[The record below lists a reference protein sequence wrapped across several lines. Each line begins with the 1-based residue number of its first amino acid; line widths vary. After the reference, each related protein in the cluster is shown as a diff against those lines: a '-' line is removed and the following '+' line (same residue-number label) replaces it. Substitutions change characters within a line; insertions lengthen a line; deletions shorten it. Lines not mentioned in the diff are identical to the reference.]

1 MTQEERLQGTR
12 GAPCNDKWSNDLSI
26 ETQQSTEMRF
36 VVSENQA
43 GLRLDVFLAQADE
56 SFSRS
61 QIKNAIEE
69 GDVTVNGKEPKVSQH
84 LKAGDLVELHL
95 EAAIDAIAV
104 PQDIPLNIVYED
116 ASIIVINK
124 PAGMVVHPAPGN
136 ADQTLVNAL
145 LFHCHDL
152 SGIGGVLRPG
162 IVHRLDKETSGLIVA
177 AKSDEAHRKLS
188 AQFEKHDVHK
198 KYVALV
204 WGDVKGQTGEIVLPV
219 GRHPVDRK
227 KMSTKSRRG
236 KDALTLWKVRERY
249 GVATLLD
256 VEIKT
261 GRTHQIRVH
270 LTERG
275 YPVIGDAV
283 YGNPSKLQT
292 VKDAALKAQLKS
304 FSRQALHAAQLS
316 FLHPQSGERVVFA
329 APLPED
335 MENLRALLR
344 ASAPLSTTE
353 IGLQNWKDKLR

>member
-1 MTQEERLQGTR
+1 MSVETEER
-12 GAPCNDKWSNDLSI
+12 SDLSF
-26 ETQQSTEMRF
+26 T
-36 VVSENQA
+36 VSPLQA

-69 GDVTVNGKEPKVSQH
+69 GDVTVNGKEPKASQH
-84 LKAGDLVELHL
+84 LKAGDIVELHL
-95 EAAIDAIAV
+95 EPAVDAVAV
-104 PQDIPLNIVYED
+104 PQDIPLDIVYED
-116 ASIIVINK
+116 ASVIVINK

-136 ADQTLVNAL
+136 PDNTLVNAL

-198 KYVALV
+198 KYIALV
-204 WGDVKGQTGEIVLPV
+204 WGDVRGQSGEIVLPV

-227 KMSTKSRRG
+227 KMSTKSRHG

-249 GVATLLD
+249 ATATLLD
-256 VEIKT
+256 IEIKT

-275 YPVIGDAV
+275 YPVVGDAV
-283 YGNPSKLQT
+283 YGNASRLQT
-292 VKDAALKAQLKS
+292 IKDAALKARIKS
-304 FSRQALHAAQLS
+304 IGRQVLHAAQLS
-316 FLHPQSGERVVFA
+316 FIHPQSNERMVFT
-329 APLPED
+329 APLPPD
-335 MENLRALLR
+335 LENLLTLFRA
-344 ASAPLSTTE
+344 AAPGYTRES
-353 IGLQNWKDKLR
+353 GLQTWKDKLKG

>member
-1 MTQEERLQGTR
+1 MPIENESSQ
-12 GAPCNDKWSNDLSI
+12 DL
-26 ETQQSTEMRF
+26 TFT
-36 VVSENQA
+36 VNPGQA

-69 GDVTVNGKEPKVSQH
+69 GDVLVNGKEPKVSQH
-84 LKAGDLVELHL
+84 LKEGDVVELHL
-95 EAAIDAIAV
+95 EPAVDAVAV

-116 ASIIVINK
+116 SSLIVVNK

-136 ADQTLVNAL
+136 PDNTLVNAL
-145 LFHCHDL
+145 LFHCQDL

-198 KYVALV
+198 RYVALV
-204 WGDVKGQTGEIVLPV
+204 WGDVRGASGEIVLPV

-227 KMSTKSRRG
+227 KMSTKSRHG
-236 KDALTLWKVRERY
+236 KDALTFWKVRERF
-249 GVATLLD
+249 GMATLMD
-256 VEIKT
+256 IEIKT

-270 LTERG
+270 LSERG
-275 YPVIGDAV
+275 WPVIGDTV
-283 YGNPSKLQT
+283 YGSASRLQT
-292 VKDAALKAQLKS
+292 VRNAALKTGIKAL
-304 FSRQALHAAQLS
+304 SRQALHAAQLS
-316 FLHPQSGERVVFA
+316 FLHPLNGERMVFT

-335 MENLRALLR
+335 MENLLALFRAAAPAPPENPALR
-344 ASAPLSTTE
+344 
-353 IGLQNWKDKLR
+353 NWKDQLR

>member
-1 MTQEERLQGTR
+1 MSGEAQQPR
-12 GAPCNDKWSNDLSI
+12 DLSFI
-26 ETQQSTEMRF
+26 
-36 VVSENQA
+36 VSPLQA
-43 GLRLDVFLAQADE
+43 GFRLDVFLAQADE

-61 QIKNAIEE
+61 QIKNAIAE

-84 LKAGDLVELHL
+84 LKAGDVVDLHL
-95 EAAIDAIAV
+95 EPAIVAVAI

-136 ADQTLVNAL
+136 PDNTLVNAL

-177 AKSDEAHRKLS
+177 AKSDEAHRRLS
-188 AQFEKHDVHK
+188 GQFEKHDVHK
-198 KYVALV
+198 KYIALV
-204 WGDVKGQTGEIVLPV
+204 WGDVKGQSGEIVLPV

-227 KMSTKSRRG
+227 KMSTKSRHG
-236 KDALTLWKVRERY
+236 KDALTLWKVRERF
-249 GVATLLD
+249 GTATLLD
-256 VEIKT
+256 IEIKT

-283 YGNPSKLQT
+283 YGNTSKLQSI
-292 VKDAALKAQLKS
+292 KNAALKAAIKS
-304 FSRQALHAAQLS
+304 LDRQALHAAQLS
-316 FLHPQSGERVVFA
+316 FLHPQSNERMVFT
-329 APLPED
+329 APLPPD
-335 MENLRALLR
+335 IENLLTVFRA
-344 ASAPLSTTE
+344 ATPGYIAES
-353 IGLQNWKDKLR
+353 GLQTWKDKLKG

>member
-1 MTQEERLQGTR
+1 M
-12 GAPCNDKWSNDLSI
+12 SI
-26 ETQQSTEMRF
+26 ENEPSRDLIFTVNSGQT
-36 VVSENQA
+36 

-69 GDVTVNGKEPKVSQH
+69 GDVSVNGKEPKVSQH
-84 LKAGDLVELHL
+84 LKEGDVVELHL
-95 EAAIDAIAV
+95 EPAV
-104 PQDIPLNIVYED
+104 VAVALPQDIPLNIVYED
-116 ASIIVINK
+116 AAIIVINK

-136 ADQTLVNAL
+136 PDNTLVNAL
-145 LFHCHDL
+145 LFHCKDL

-204 WGDVKGQTGEIVLPV
+204 WGDVKGASGEIVLPV

-227 KMSTKSRRG
+227 KMSTKSRHG

-249 GVATLLD
+249 GMATLLD
-256 VEIKT
+256 IEIKT

-270 LTERG
+270 LSERG

-283 YGNPSKLQT
+283 YGNASRLQT
-292 VKDAALKAQLKS
+292 VKNAVLKARLKALL
-304 FSRQALHAAQLS
+304 RQALHARQLS
-316 FLHPQSGERVVFA
+316 FLHPQSTERMVFT
-329 APLPED
+329 APIPED
-335 MENLRALLR
+335 MENLLAALR
-344 ASAPLSTTE
+344 AAAPTPAE
-353 IGLQNWKDKLR
+353 NPGLRNWKDQLR